1 MKPTHQLGGDVV
13 ETNLQYYTRRAAEEL
28 RAAARAESA
37 EAQIRHRTLAEK
49 YAVIVQEQANVPAD
63 LVSPE
68 AAED

>member
-1 MKPTHQLGGDVV
+1 MEND
-13 ETNLQYYTRRAAEEL
+13 LQYYARRAAEEL

-63 LVSPE
+63 LVSPHT
-68 AAED
+68 AED